1 MNSGN
6 KENYQMSQQQRQGTA
21 RQDRGRTPVNG
32 PRLSP
37 ETIQSYI
44 IENDTAEKMV
54 TYAEM
59 LGNYLKEN
67 KVTTSQI
74 RNAYGTM
81 KKLEMFGWNNRTRR
95 EVLLLKPRLAYA
107 AGRHG
112 NGLTE
117 LKKVMD
123 SAIDAVTDEA
133 SFQRFCQFFEAI
145 VAYHKAAGGK

>member
-1 MNSGN
+1 MNSRN
-6 KENYQMSQQQRQGTA
+6 RENFQMSQQQRWGTA
-21 RQDRGRTPVNG
+21 TRQGKKPMNNLQETP
-32 PRLSP
+32 
-37 ETIQSYI
+37 EIIQSYI
-44 IENDTAEKMV
+44 TKDDTAEKMV
-54 TYAEM
+54 KDAEK

-74 RNAYGTM
+74 RNAYGNM
-81 KKLEMFGWNNRTRR
+81 KKLEMSGWNNRTRR

-112 NGLTE
+112 NGLTQ

-123 SAIDAVTDEA
+123 SAIDAVSDEA

>member
-1 MNSGN
+1 MNSRN
-6 KENYQMSQQQRQGTA
+6 RENFQMSQQQRGGTA
-21 RQDRGRTPVNG
+21 TRQGKKPMNNLQETP
-32 PRLSP
+32 
-37 ETIQSYI
+37 EIIQSYI
-44 IENDTAEKMV
+44 TKDDTAEKMV
-54 TYAEM
+54 KDAEE

-74 RNAYGTM
+74 RNAYGNM
-81 KKLEMFGWNNRTRR
+81 KKLQMSGWNNRTRR

-112 NGLTE
+112 NGLTQ

-123 SAIDAVTDEA
+123 SAIDAVSDEA

>member
-1 MNSGN
+1 MNSRN
-6 KENYQMSQQQRQGTA
+6 RENFQMSQQQRGGTA
-21 RQDRGRTPVNG
+21 TRQGKKPMNNLQETP
-32 PRLSP
+32 
-37 ETIQSYI
+37 EIIQSYI
-44 IENDTAEKMV
+44 TKDDTAEKMV
-54 TYAEM
+54 KDAEE

-74 RNAYGTM
+74 RNAYGNM
-81 KKLEMFGWNNRTRR
+81 KKLQMFGWNNRTRR

-112 NGLTE
+112 NGLTQ

-123 SAIDAVTDEA
+123 SAIDAVSDEA